1 MTSSVAYPN
10 ELTDNLQDIMER
22 AEKKKRR
29 TAKKAARQRS
39 IAKAN
44 RSGTAS
50 HNDDASSRPTTMRRT
65 ASSRVGEASA
75 VAMAGFAS
83 SVTGILRGRTG
94 TLSRRRGSAHEGD
107 GDRGENGTA
116 NRNNNFIELDEL
128 ARPQPRRQGTSATA
142 GSAPGAGTGAGT
154 GTGATGDPSTPQVGF
169 SASTY
174 SGSQGRNQISSN
186 SETSSTSNTPSLNPP
201 RTVGQFLS
209 YPTTWLWVYLRQLRR
224 AHEDAAKKQA
234 VERAERR
241 QKVFG
246 EHVAGSSKERPRV
259 RAPDEVELGW
269 GLGAFGIREHEEGER
284 RLQEAGERLREDRL
298 LPVSESDPAAG
309 EIEGPV
315 VAQEEEGDPGPSS
328 LQHRPSRLAEGT
340 DGDGAI
346 TPSTTPRINEEQTEN
361 EGESGGTT
369 PRPRPPTQTQP
380 QTQTQAEGIS
390 NNPAPARRARDE
402 EWTDVDDDDSEDSD
416 SSESGGRRRRRRN
429 RNRRRN
435 RHADGDGDEDE
446 DGADGAGKSWSW
458 WGPLKKW
465 RLADRSTF

>member
-1 MTSSVAYPN
+1 
-10 ELTDNLQDIMER
+10 MER

-50 HNDDASSRPTTMRRT
+50 HNDDAASRPTTMRRT
-65 ASSRVGEASA
+65 ASSRVSEASA
-75 VAMAGFAS
+75 AAMAGFAS

-107 GDRGENGTA
+107 GDRGENGAA
-116 NRNNNFIELDEL
+116 NRNDNFIELDEL
-128 ARPQPRRQGTSATA
+128 ARPQARRQGTGATA
-142 GSAPGAGTGAGT
+142 VSAPGAVSGTGARAVT
-154 GTGATGDPSTPQVGF
+154 TGDVSTPQVGF

-234 VERAERR
+234 VARAERR

-246 EHVAGSSKERPRV
+246 EHVAGKSKEGPRV
-259 RAPDEVELGW
+259 RSPDEVELGW

-298 LPVSESDPAAG
+298 LPVSETDPSGLAGAADGAAG
-309 EIEGPV
+309 EVDGPV
-315 VAQEEEGDPGPSS
+315 AAQEEEGDPGPSS
-328 LQHRPSRLAEGT
+328 LQHRHSRLAEAT
-340 DGDGAI
+340 DDDGAV
-346 TPSTTPRINEEQTEN
+346 TPSATPRINEERAGHDN

-369 PRPRPPTQTQP
+369 PRPRSIPT
-380 QTQTQAEGIS
+380 QTQTQAQAQVQS
-390 NNPAPARRARDE
+390 TSRNPIRTGRGRDE
-402 EWTDVDDDDSEDSD
+402 EWTDVDSDSDSDSD

-429 RNRRRN
+429 RNRNRN
-435 RHADGDGDEDE
+435 RNGDGDGDE